1 MDSLTLISGTTQD
14 DTLTGTDGTD
24 VLLGGN
30 GDDTLD
36 GGDGNDLLLA
46 GNGDDTLD
54 GGDGSDLLL
63 AGNGDDTLDGG
74 DGSDLLSGGNG
85 DDTLDGGDGSD
96 LLLGDR
102 GDDTLNYTLSE
113 NTGETDYYDGGSGV
127 DTLQLTL
134 TSAELELAQ
143 ADIAAFYAFLETG
156 GSYFEFT
163 SFDLIVRSIEALNI
177 VTVDDGN
184 IAPVALGDSFTFDE
198 DTPVV
203 LDLLANDTDA
213 DGDVLSA
220 VNFGA
225 GPANGTL
232 GVNAEG
238 VLTYT
243 PSANFNGS
251 DSFTYQASD
260 GTALSEAVTVNLT
273 INSVNDL
280 PVAMDDD
287 VDALAELAMPDLI
300 RVAVLGR
307 EDDPTSSFLN
317 EGTTHV
323 EAANQ
328 LDATRFDAH
337 AITYATST
345 DWAAVL
351 NGYDV
356 VVVGDSGYFDYADE
370 TTSGLFSALS
380 SFADNGGGVV
390 TTGWFARALPL
401 ITDPS
406 VQDFADHI
414 TPIAPSLQHNYA
426 GTRVAGADVITV
438 LDPSHEIAGG
448 LSSFQSSSR
457 FGWELAGPDAL
468 DASAT
473 LLATGI
479 ATNPDQP
486 GQGVAVL
493 PAIAYDDAVGAGR
506 SAFLGGMYLSSSDF
520 GPEPSR
526 SGVLDEIFERAV
538 AWAAGATGGPTASA
552 TIDDAL
558 LLANDTEADTSD
570 VLAIDHDTFPMTSAN
585 GAALSFDE
593 NGDIVYTPTAAGL
606 EKLLAGES
614 ITDSFNYAVTDANGG
629 FSDVAAVNL
638 TVDTLL

>member
-36 GGDGNDLLLA
+36 GGDGN
-46 GNGDDTLD
+46 
-54 GGDGSDLLL
+54 DLLL

>member
-1 MDSLTLISGTTQD
+1 MDSLTLISGTKED
-14 DTLTGTDGTD
+14 DVLSGTSGTDI
-24 VLLGGN
+24 LLGGN
-30 GDDTLD
+30 GEDVLS
-36 GGDGNDLLLA
+36 
-46 GNGDDTLD
+46 

-63 AGNGDDTLDGG
+63 GGNGSDTLDGG

-85 DDTLDGGDGSD
+85 DDTLDGGNGSDLLDGGNGDDTLDGGAGSD
-96 LLLGDR
+96 LLLAGK
-102 GDDTLNYTLSE
+102 GDDTLNYTLSDD
-113 NTGETDYYDGGSGV
+113 TDSTDYYDGGKGF

-134 TSAELELAQ
+134 TSAELELVQ
-143 ADIAAFYAFLETG
+143 ADIDAFYAFLETN
-156 GSYFEFT
+156 GSYFQFQ
-163 SFDLIVRSIEALNI
+163 SFDLTVRSIEALNI
-177 VTVDDGN
+177 VTVDGGN
-184 IAPVALGDSFTFDE
+184 IAPVAVEDTFIFDE

-203 LDLLANDTDA
+203 LDLLANDTDT
-213 DGDVLSA
+213 DGDVLSE
-220 VNFGA
+220 VVGA
-225 GPANGTL
+225 APANGTL
-232 GVNAEG
+232 GVNADG

-243 PSANFNGS
+243 PNANFNGS
-251 DSFTYQASD
+251 DSFTYRASD
-260 GTALSEAVTVNLT
+260 GTALSEAVTVKLT
-273 INSVNDL
+273 INPVNDR
-280 PVAMDDD
+280 PVAMDDG
-287 VDALAELAMPDLI
+287 VTALAELTMPDRI

-307 EDDPTSSFLN
+307 EDDPTTFLLN

-323 EAANQ
+323 EAAGQ
-328 LDATRFDAH
+328 LDDTKFDAH
-337 AITYATST
+337 AITYATGT

-356 VVVGDSGYFDYADE
+356 AVVGDSGYFDYADE

-426 GTRVAGADVITV
+426 GTRVAGADLITL

-448 LSSFQSSSR
+448 LSSLQSSSR
-457 FGWELAGPDAL
+457 FGWELAGPNAL
-468 DASAT
+468 DTDAA

-479 ATNPDQP
+479 ATSPDQP

-506 SAFLGGMYLSSSDF
+506 TTFLGAMYLSSSDF

-538 AWAAGATGGPTASA
+538 AWAAGASGGPTASA
-552 TIDDAL
+552 RINDAL
-558 LLANDTEADTSD
+558 LLVNDSDVDASD
-570 VLAIDHDTFPMTSAN
+570 VLAIDRYAFPKTSSN
-585 GAALSFDE
+585 GAALSFDEE
-593 NGDIVYTPTAAGL
+593 NGDIVYTPTADGL
-606 EKLLAGES
+606 QQLLAGES
-614 ITDSFNYAVTDANGG
+614 ITDSFDYAVVDGNGG
-629 FSDVAAVNL
+629 WDMATVSL
-638 TVDTLL
+638 SVDTLL